1 MQKCIKHRNII
12 HKKIKQNNIKHKK
25 TWSTQKIGNTTNS
38 DFGHFSIIMFSQQ
51 KVSLFNALKFFLGR
65 TPETTFY

>member
-1 MQKCIKHRNII
+1 MHRVDLLCA
-12 HKKIKQNNIKHKK
+12 H
-25 TWSTQKIGNTTNS
+25 KIGNTTNS

-51 KVSLFNALKFFLGR
+51 KVSLFNTLKFCLGR